1 MLKFK
6 GTAEI
11 VTKKELKNIEKEER
25 EFLSEE
31 ILKKTLLEE
40 VSKQACKSPCIIF
53 VIPDEKA
60 SPYEK
65 LLQEA
70 ASKFHL

>member
-1 MLKFK
+1 M
-6 GTAEI
+6 
-11 VTKKELKNIEKEER
+11 TKKELKNIEKEEK

-31 ILKKTLLEE
+31 ILKTTLFTE
-40 VSKQACKSPCIIF
+40 VSKQASKSPCMIF

-70 ASKFHL
+70 AFKFQ